1 MIHYLSCLISSSY
14 VDVVALQLSSHYQNM
29 TEKSVVLK
37 ITNSDCFML
46 SLSLKTSGCLETEEI
61 VLKVSLA

>member
-1 MIHYLSCLISSSY
+1 MDLH
-14 VDVVALQLSSHYQNM
+14 LSSHYQRV

-37 ITNSDCFML
+37 ITNSMCFML

-61 VLKVSLA
+61 FLKVSLA